1 MLALTVMSVVF
12 VLAEK
17 IRLGSRFNRL
27 TANERPTGNYGLVVV
42 KVPQ

>member
-17 IRLGSRFNRL
+17 IRLGSQQWL
-27 TANERPTGNYGLVVV
+27 TANEQPKGNYGLIVV